1 MDALRCEV
9 YATMGS
15 LKSGQTTSETHD
27 TVRSCKRHQFAGLNQ
42 LRDNDEAVFP
52 KIDRRGGLLC
62 LAVDLG
68 NALRAAADA
77 LPSDEQC
84 ADDDLWHGHPRPWI
98 GQGNPMML
106 LQPNPISFRDLP

>member
-15 LKSGQTTSETHD
+15 LKSGQTTSETTRHGQVLQAPP
-27 TVRSCKRHQFAGLNQ
+27 VRGFEF
-42 LRDNDEAVFP
+42 DF
-52 KIDRRGGLLC
+52 
-62 LAVDLG
+62 G
-68 NALRAAADA
+68 NALRRAPDA

-84 ADDDLWHGHPRPWI
+84 ADDDLWHGHPRPWT